1 MLQRLLLSFGVTLQ
15 MRRLR
20 LGQRSQIFRMDGEQV
35 LQLRWLQD
43 Y

>member
-1 MLQRLLLSFGVTLQ
+1 MLQRLLLSFGVILQ

-20 LGQRSQIFRMDGEQV
+20 LGQRYQIFRMDGEQV